1 MFHLPATVWRMLSN
15 QSGESLCEHCV
26 RDMPISLFIIPVYFS
41 VPTNILG
48 LNVGLILHTACNEL
62 NIDPVVR
69 ERTVDILARHV
80 EDALRYQREF
90 GNRQKSVFLFALIN
104 VGKLY
109 GAYVTIVYTF
119 VKCIHLM
126 NVAFQFY
133 LINTFLETADYPLFG
148 GHVIYDLLRVSTGIK
163 SIQHRMLQR
172 DCSSISS
179 G

>member
-1 MFHLPATVWRMLSN
+1 MLVQCQKPRYS
-15 QSGESLCEHCV
+15 
-26 RDMPISLFIIPVYFS
+26 
-41 VPTNILG
+41 G
-48 LNVGLILHTACNEL
+48 LNVGLILHTACSEL

-69 ERTVDILARHV
+69 ERTVDVLARHV

-90 GNRQKSVFLFALIN
+90 GNRSKSVFLFALIN

-119 VKCIHLM
+119 IKCLHLA

-148 GHVIYDLLRVSTGIK
+148 GHVIYDLLRVRVLLRSLTRAQVLSFRVVSGATAE
-163 SIQHRMLQR
+163 
-172 DCSSISS
+172 SSRA
-179 G
+179 